1 MKSEENLASPS
12 DDRNEFEKLWNAKTA
27 DQRTDLLR
35 ADQMLQRIDYLE
47 QLRSKL
53 LADIEFGDEFTTSE
67 LSTLDTTQLLE
78 IVEREITHL
87 GASVQRLVGK
97 GDPRMFA

>member
-1 MKSEENLASPS
+1 M
-12 DDRNEFEKLWNAKTA
+12 RNFSL
-27 DQRTDLLR
+27 
-35 ADQMLQRIDYLE
+35 DYLE